1 LVSYEILQKA
11 LPDALQHFTW
21 LAPSVGR
28 KDFLVP
34 EKGGPPIGG
43 PEACTL
49 DISRRWHRE
58 NLGVP
63 VAQGTGKARGLHLFS
78 AGNPA
83 QTGHL
88 AFFDQPPNYP
98 RRARVRCRFRN
109 DCEKRALPVRT
120 RFLWA
125 RSYRPSIV
133 FYRRLV
139 VEAAFQDGRRM
150 NGESKRWSFA
160 RAARKTA
167 EDEGR
172 RQGGLDVWERAF
184 LVRQFVNSRL
194 GAILLRAE
202 GFKNP

>member
-1 LVSYEILQKA
+1 VVPNREARGL
-11 LPDALQHFTW
+11 HF
-21 LAPSVGR
+21 GH
-28 KDFLVP
+28 F
-34 EKGGPPIGG
+34 EK
-43 PEACTL
+43 L
-49 DISRRWHRE
+49 HRE

-63 VAQGTGKARGLHLFS
+63 VAQGTGKAQGLYLFS

-83 QTGHL
+83 QTGHS
-88 AFFDQPPNYP
+88 AFFEQPLNNP

-120 RFLWA
+120 RFRWA
-125 RSYRPSIV
+125 RSYRPGIV
-133 FYRRLV
+133 FYRRLGI
-139 VEAAFQDGRRM
+139 EAVFQDGRTM

-160 RAARKTA
+160 RTTRKTA

-172 RQGGLDVWERAF
+172 RTGRIGHLGESVLA
-184 LVRQFVNSRL
+184 RQFVNSRP